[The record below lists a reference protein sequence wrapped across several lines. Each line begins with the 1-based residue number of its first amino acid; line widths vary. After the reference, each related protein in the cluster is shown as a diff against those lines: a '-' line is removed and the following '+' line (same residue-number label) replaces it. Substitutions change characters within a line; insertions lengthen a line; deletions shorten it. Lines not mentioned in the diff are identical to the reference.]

1 MLLAAAV
8 CFPACKGVVAVVTK
22 LARGSRGCAL
32 QVANPRF
39 GTAAQQESTCGA
51 GPVFFIDRA
60 SGTNLALR
68 YDFTFFRHHGA

>member
-1 MLLAAAV
+1 
-8 CFPACKGVVAVVTK
+8 VVAVVTK
-22 LARGSRGCAL
+22 LARGGRGCAP

-39 GTAAQQESTCGA
+39 CTAAQQESTCGA

-68 YDFTFFRHHGA
+68 YDFTFCATTAPEPAAAVLIRC